1 VKEDYWY
8 YDPVSDGFYYEHNGS
23 RGWRKRNPKLHGTP
37 GSVMQQQ
44 QAMKAAAAAEAE
56 QQQQQAAAAAAA
68 VQAQQAQQSKQQQQ
82 PALALASVMA
92 GPNPPPQPSSLGS
105 VAGKFGAGA
114 QAGVA
119 PAVGG
124 VPNIK

>member
-1 VKEDYWY
+1 MTSRY

-56 QQQQQAAAAAAA
+56 QQQAAAAAA
-68 VQAQQAQQSKQQQQ
+68 QAQQSGKQQS
-82 PALALASVMA
+82 ALALAAVMGSSPA
-92 GPNPPPQPSSLGS
+92 PASLGS
-105 VAGKFGAGA
+105 VAGKFTAGAGA
-114 QAGVA
+114 AVGVNGTAGA
-119 PAVGG
+119 AGG